1 MLEGI
6 FGNKTAEK
14 VLIHIWHYG
23 EIHAAAI
30 AGDYQISENQV
41 RNQLDRF
48 ERGDV
53 LTSKTIGRA
62 RVYRFNPK
70 SPYAKGVQEI
80 IKVAYDTISLP
91 EKERLFSARRRPR
104 KRGKEVIGG

>member
-14 VLIHIWHYG
+14 VLLHILHYG

-30 AGDYQISENQV
+30 ARDYQISENQV

-48 ERGDV
+48 EASNILV
-53 LTSKTIGRA
+53 SKNIGRA
-62 RVYRFNPK
+62 RLYRFNLK
-70 SPYAKGVQEI
+70 SPFTKALQDLLKIAYNSI
-80 IKVAYDTISLP
+80 PIK
-91 EKERLFSARRRPR
+91 EKETIFGERRRPR
-104 KRGKEVIGG
+104 KKGKQVL